1 MAVDFLKAYALTQDI
16 DLRKRALTALVKIAV
31 TVRDENQKLQTKHS
45 VYKDNLQVNRED
57 ATLREMVEQ
66 AIKDFKGDTSSV
78 DFDVVVNIKYT
89 W

>member
-1 MAVDFLKAYALTQDI
+1 MEDTNFLEI
-16 DLRKRALTALVKIAV
+16 KIS
-31 TVRDENQKLQTKHS
+31 VRDDTQKLQTKHA
-45 VYKDNLQVNRED
+45 VYKDHLQINRDD
-57 ATLREMVEQ
+57 ATLKEMVEQ